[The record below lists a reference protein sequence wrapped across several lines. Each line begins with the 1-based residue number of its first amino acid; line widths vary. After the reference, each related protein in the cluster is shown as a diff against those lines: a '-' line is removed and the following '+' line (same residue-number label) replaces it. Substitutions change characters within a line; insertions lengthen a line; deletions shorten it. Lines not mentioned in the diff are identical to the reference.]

1 VDLASPYDDSLV
13 RLHRTCLEAKNNTVS
28 KHKTEMEMVTFNA
41 WTLIPTYA
49 SRLTIT
55 VYRGVSYVKE
65 SI

>member
-1 VDLASPYDDSLV
+1 MTRIREEEEASPYDDSLV
-13 RLHRTCLEAKNNTVS
+13 RLHRTCLEAKNNTIS
-28 KHKTEMEMVTFNA
+28 KHKTFNA